1 MRLFGRSP
9 WVLVAGAAFAV
20 LKYFLDKVCLMVCEW
35 CLMVRCL

>member
-20 LKYFLDKVCLMVCEW
+20 LKYFLDKVCLMVPNG
-35 CLMVRCL
+35 VPDGA